1 MKMAVATYYFD
12 VLRLMLFEILFV
24 QSFDSYSNGLA
35 VKSSMDIEVIRT
47 VFHFFFFYKE
57 NFKHLKHK
65 QKASK

>member
-47 VFHFFFFYKE
+47 VFHFFFFIK
-57 NFKHLKHK
+57 KIL
-65 QKASK
+65 SI

>member
-47 VFHFFFFYKE
+47 VFHFFFF
-57 NFKHLKHK
+57 L
-65 QKASK
+65 